1 MTTDTPMNAVPHA
14 FLALDASHPA
24 INVSAVTRAD
34 ADPLLHLSRE
44 HAAQARLERSA
55 YGPAREDDLEFLE
68 ALFEP
73 PLRAWAWLA
82 RVDGQAV
89 GYAGATVGFSLLER
103 GYSFHLDTLY
113 VRPEHAGLDLDLAL
127 FGQAQAMASRL
138 GCLNLQWQAP
148 VWTAAARRWNRQ
160 AARSEVARFV
170 MPLAAAD

>member
-1 MTTDTPMNAVPHA
+1 MHAVHQ
-14 FLALDASHPA
+14 ALRPA
-24 INVSAVTRAD
+24 PLVDIAAATRAD
-34 ADPLLHLSRE
+34 ADLLLQLCRE
-44 HAAQARLERSA
+44 HAAQATLERQP
-55 YGPAREDDLEFLE
+55 YGPARGDTLEFLE

-82 RVDGQAV
+82 RVDGEAV

-113 VRPEHAGLDLDLAL
+113 VRPDCAGLDLDLGL
-127 FGQAQAMASRL
+127 FAQAQAMAQRL

-148 VWTAAARRWNRQ
+148 VWTAAARRWSSQ

-170 MPLAAAD
+170 LPLATAD

>member
-1 MTTDTPMNAVPHA
+1 MTTDTPMNAVP
-14 FLALDASHPA
+14 LALLPVTTSHPA
-24 INVSAVTRAD
+24 IAVSAVARAD
-34 ADPLLHLSRE
+34 ADVLLQLSRE
-44 HAAQARLERSA
+44 HAAQAAAERRA
-55 YGPAREDDLEFLE
+55 YGPAREDTLEFLE

-89 GYAGATVGFSLLER
+89 GYAGATAGFSLLER

-113 VRPEHAGLDLDLAL
+113 VRPDHAGLDLDLAL
-127 FGQAQAMASRL
+127 FGQAQAMATRL

-148 VWTAAARRWNRQ
+148 VWTAAARRWNQQ